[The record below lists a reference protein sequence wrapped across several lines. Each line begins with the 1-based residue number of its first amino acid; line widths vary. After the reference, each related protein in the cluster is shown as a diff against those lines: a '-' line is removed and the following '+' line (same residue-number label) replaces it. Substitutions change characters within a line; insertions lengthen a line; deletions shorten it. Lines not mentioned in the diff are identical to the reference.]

1 MFVDHH
7 DDLDLDHD
15 DADDDDD
22 EHHGDAD
29 DADDDDLTSR
39 DLTSLDLSFESSL
52 STSCSGRPVGILA
65 STWWPTWG
73 FDHGKNNDNVIKKK
87 IYIMMMVLSLM

>member
-1 MFVDHH
+1 MLVDHH
-7 DDLDLDHD
+7 DDLDLYHDDANDDDDDGHD
-15 DADDDDD
+15 DADDDN
-22 EHHGDAD
+22 
-29 DADDDDLTSR
+29 DDLTSR

-73 FDHGKNNDNVIKKK
+73 FDHDSKNIGRVIKKK